1 MMYYNTLRQN
11 MAKIKLQERREE
23 MKILNDLR
31 LKLERPLWAL
41 DPELAL
47 IDTILNENPRLYE
60 IVVADI
66 KDLNKSSTVGRQDS
80 PTVEQVVRAA
90 LYKEMKKLDYR
101 ELEYAQEDSRICGT
115 FIKLEGRSP
124 FSFEMFQKY
133 ISKIRAESLRALMVE
148 INRIMMQEGGI
159 EDGKRLRTD
168 STAVETDIHYPTNNS
183 LIWDCIKTSHRLLK
197 KLEETGEIKKV
208 RNYRKQGKKNEFKI
222 NNTKNKEKR
231 AELFEKQLKLFRTS
245 INQVKRVVGEVI
257 AGVDLVALSIVG
269 ELKGLLP
276 KMEKIYDISYRHE
289 LLGESVPNREKIFSI
304 YEDHTDILVKG
315 AREAAFGHKVNLTTG
330 RSNLILDCEIV
341 DGNPRDSILYEG
353 VLERVRSDY
362 GLRPR
367 DMVTDGGYASLSNQ
381 EKAKEYG
388 IVNIVFNKIVGS
400 LKNVVTSVQMET
412 RLKKWRSG
420 MEAVISNLKRGFHL
434 FRCEWKGRDHFDAKV
449 LWSVIAYNIR
459 VMTGFM
465 LGKLMPQPQ

>member
-1 MMYYNTLRQN
+1 
-11 MAKIKLQERREE
+11 

-31 LKLERPLWAL
+31 LKLEKPLWAL
-41 DPELAL
+41 DPELAF
-47 IDTILNENPRLYE
+47 IDTILNENARLYE
-60 IVVADI
+60 IIAPDI
-66 KDLNKSSTVGRQDS
+66 MELSKGSKVGRQDS

-90 LYKEMKKLDYR
+90 LYKEIKKLDYR
-101 ELEYAQEDSRICGT
+101 ELEYAQEDSRICGV
-115 FIKLEGRSP
+115 FIKLEERSP

-148 INRIMMQEGGI
+148 INRILMQEEGI
-159 EDGKRLRTD
+159 EDGRRLRTD

-197 KLEETGEIKKV
+197 KLEETGKIKKV
-208 RNYRKQGKKNEFKI
+208 RNYRKQGKRNEFKI
-222 NNTKNKEKR
+222 NNTKKKEKR
-231 AELFEKQLKLFRTS
+231 GEIFEKQLKLFRTS
-245 INQVKRVVGEVI
+245 INQVKRVVGEILVGADLGVI
-257 AGVDLVALSIVG
+257 SIVA

-276 KMEKIYDISYRHE
+276 KMEKVYDISYRHE

-353 VLERVRSDY
+353 VLARVRSDY
-362 GLRPR
+362 GLRVR

-388 IVNIVFNKIVGS
+388 IVNIVFNKLVGS

-420 MEAVISNLKRGFHL
+420 IEAVISNLKRGFHL

-465 LGKLMPQPQ
+465 LGKLVPQPR

>member
-1 MMYYNTLRQN
+1 MYYNRLRQN

-31 LKLERPLWAL
+31 LKLEKPLWAL

-47 IDTILNENPRLYE
+47 IDTILNENPRFYE
-60 IVVADI
+60 IVAADI

-133 ISKIRAESLRALMVE
+133 ISKIRAGSLRALMVE

-231 AELFEKQLKLFRTS
+231 AELFEKQLKLFRMS
-245 INQVKRVVGEVI
+245 INQVKRVVGEIIV
-257 AGVDLVALSIVG
+257 GVDLRVLSIVA

-276 KMEKIYDISYRHE
+276 KMEKVYDISYRHE

-304 YEDHTDILVKG
+304 YEDHTDIIVKG
-315 AREAAFGHKVNLTTG
+315 SREVAFGHKVNLATG

-341 DGNPRDSILYEG
+341 DGNPKDSTLYEG
-353 VLERVRSDY
+353 VLERVKNDY

-367 DMVTDGGYASLSNQ
+367 DMVTDGGYASLRNQ

-400 LKNVVTSVQMET
+400 LKNVVSSVQMET

-434 FRCEWKGRDHFDAKV
+434 FRCEWKSRGHFDAKV
-449 LWSVIAYNIR
+449 WWSVIAYNIR
-459 VMTGFM
+459 VMTAFM
-465 LGKLMPQPQ
+465 LGRLIPQPQ